1 MKSTLRTQTHT
12 QNQICS
18 FKNTNKQKNE
28 EKIKYVWTSPNTV
41 LNKTKKTKTEIKKYF
56 NKKRVQNF
64 EIVINYNAI
73 AI

>member
-41 LNKTKKTKTEIKKYF
+41 LNKTKKQKQKSRNISI
-56 NKKRVQNF
+56 KKRVQNF